1 MTAPRPRRARKP
13 PPIVLVEGEAVDSP
27 RERDQTVERL
37 LRQSLGT
44 PQRGGVTDACLDA
57 ETLAAWTAGGLTGLA
72 LEAVQLHVA
81 DCARCQS
88 MAGTLA
94 RISSTVPQAEPVPP
108 SRRWLA
114 WFFPLTAAATAV
126 ALWFAV
132 PGNPG
137 APPTVASRAPI
148 SEAPASDSFASRNPP
163 PTAAREPTQVPSAE
177 RQAKESAAPA
187 QAPAAELR
195 REGPRSNTL
204 DQPAAVGSV
213 ANQEAA
219 GRDLARDKVEA
230 FQPPA
235 APAAAAAAAPQSAPS
250 NQRADSA
257 RSALRATAVAAPDIV
272 SPDPA
277 VRWRILGA
285 AVQHSSNGGSTW
297 ETVPIGVTAELTAGV
312 APATTVCWLVGRSG
326 VVLLTTDGQTWRR
339 LPFPEIT
346 DLSAVRTV
354 DAGGHV
360 ASVSTADGRTFVTTD
375 AGATWSAR

>member
-1 MTAPRPRRARKP
+1 M
-13 PPIVLVEGEAVDSP
+13 DSP
-27 RERDQTVERL
+27 RERDETVERL

-57 ETLAAWTAGGLTGLA
+57 ETLAAWTAGGLAGSA

-88 MAGTLA
+88 IAGTLA

-114 WFFPLTAAATAV
+114 WFIPLAAAATAV

-137 APPTVASRAPI
+137 APQTVASRAPV
-148 SEAPASDSFASRNPP
+148 SEAPTSESFAFRDQPS
-163 PTAAREPTQVPSAE
+163 TATPE
-177 RQAKESAAPA
+177 PA
-187 QAPAAELR
+187 QAPPAGRQAPESSAT
-195 REGPRSNTL
+195 GQAP
-204 DQPAAVGSV
+204 QAAVGRERARSNSLDQAAAEGSV
-213 ANQEAA
+213 AKEEAA
-219 GRDLARDKVEA
+219 GRDLAKDKKVDA

-235 APAAAAAAAPQSAPS
+235 APAAAAAAAAQAAPA
-250 NQRADSA
+250 NQRERADSA
-257 RSALRATAVAAPDIV
+257 RPALRAAAVAAPEIV

-277 VRWRILGA
+277 VRWRILGT

-297 ETVPIGVTAELTAGV
+297 ETVPVGVTAELTAGV
-312 APATTVCWLVGRSG
+312 APSTTVCWLVGRNG
-326 VVLLTTDGQTWRR
+326 VVLLTTDGQTWGR
-339 LPFPEIT
+339 LTFPEIT
-346 DLSAVRTV
+346 DLSDVRTV

-360 ASVSTADGRTFVTTD
+360 ATVSTADGRTFVTTD
-375 AGATWSAR
+375 AGVTWSAR

>member
-1 MTAPRPRRARKP
+1 MTARRPRRARNP

-57 ETLAAWTAGGLTGLA
+57 ETLAAWTAGGLTGTA

-88 MAGTLA
+88 LAGTLA

-114 WFFPLTAAATAV
+114 WFIPLTAAATAV

-137 APPTVASRAPI
+137 APATVVSRAPI
-148 SEAPASDSFASRNPP
+148 SEAPASDTFALRDS
-163 PTAAREPTQVPSAE
+163 APSAE
-177 RQAKESAAPA
+177 RQAPESAAPGP
-187 QAPAAELR
+187 APQAAEVR
-195 REGPRSNTL
+195 REGARSNTL
-204 DQPAAVGSV
+204 DQPAAAGSL
-213 ANQEAA
+213 AKEEAV
-219 GRDLARDKVEA
+219 GRDLAKDKVET

-235 APAAAAAAAPQSAPS
+235 APAAAAAVAPQAAPS

-257 RSALRATAVAAPDIV
+257 RSALRAATVAAPEIV

-297 ETVPIGVTAELTAGV
+297 ETVPIGVAAELTAGA
-312 APATTVCWLVGRSG
+312 APATTVCWLVGRNG
-326 VVLLTTDGQTWRR
+326 VVLVTTDGQTWRR

-360 ASVSTADGRTFVTTD
+360 ASVSTTDGRTFVTTD

>member
-1 MTAPRPRRARKP
+1 M
-13 PPIVLVEGEAVDSP
+13 DSP

-57 ETLAAWTAGGLTGLA
+57 ETLAAWTAGGLTGTA

-88 MAGTLA
+88 LAGTLA
-94 RISSTVPQAEPVPP
+94 RVSSTVPRAEPVPP

-114 WFFPLTAAATAV
+114 WFIPLAAAATAV

-137 APPTVASRAPI
+137 APPTVTSRAPI
-148 SEAPASDSFASRNPP
+148 SEAPAADPFAFQNPP
-163 PTAAREPTQVPSAE
+163 QPTTPREPAQEPSAE
-177 RQAKESAAPA
+177 RQALESAARA
-187 QAPAAELR
+187 QAPQAAEVR
-195 REGPRSNTL
+195 KEGARSNTL
-204 DQPAAVGSV
+204 DQPAAAGSV
-213 ANQEAA
+213 AKQEDE
-219 GRDLARDKVEA
+219 GRDLAKDKKVDA

-235 APAAAAAAAPQSAPS
+235 APAAAAAAAPQPAPL

-257 RSALRATAVAAPDIV
+257 RPALRAAAVAAPEIV

-297 ETVPIGVTAELTAGV
+297 ETVPIGVTAELTAGT
-312 APATTVCWLVGRSG
+312 APAATVCWLVGRNG
-326 VVLLTTDGQTWRR
+326 VVLLTTDGQTWSR

-360 ASVSTADGRTFVTTD
+360 ASVSTTDGRTFVTTD
-375 AGATWSAR
+375 AGANWSAR

>member
-1 MTAPRPRRARKP
+1 
-13 PPIVLVEGEAVDSP
+13 VDSP

-57 ETLAAWTAGGLTGLA
+57 ETLAAWTAGGLSGSA

-94 RISSTVPQAEPVPP
+94 RISSTVPQADPAPP
-108 SRRWLA
+108 ARRWLA
-114 WFFPLTAAATAV
+114 WFIPLTAAATAV

-132 PGNPG
+132 PGNRG
-137 APPTVASRAPI
+137 APPTVASRAPS
-148 SEAPASDSFASRNPP
+148 SEAPASDPFAFRDQP
-163 PTAAREPTQVPSAE
+163 PTAAAE
-177 RQAKESAAPA
+177 PA
-187 QAPAAELR
+187 QAPSAGRQIPDSAAPGQAPQAAEVR
-195 REGPRSNTL
+195 KEVARSNTL
-204 DQPAAVGSV
+204 DQPPAEGRV
-213 ANQEAA
+213 AKEEAA
-219 GRDLARDKVEA
+219 ERDLAKDKKVDT

-235 APAAAAAAAPQSAPS
+235 APAATAATQAAPS
-250 NQRADSA
+250 NQRERADSA
-257 RSALRATAVAAPDIV
+257 RSTLRAAAMAAPEII

-297 ETVPIGVTAELTAGV
+297 ETVPIGVAAELTAGA
-312 APATTVCWLVGRSG
+312 APAATVCWLVGRNG
-326 VVLLTTDGQTWRR
+326 VVVLTTDGQTWRR

-360 ASVSTADGRTFVTTD
+360 ASVSTTDGRTFVTTD

>member
-1 MTAPRPRRARKP
+1 M
-13 PPIVLVEGEAVDSP
+13 DSP
-27 RERDQTVERL
+27 RERDETVERL

-57 ETLAAWTAGGLTGLA
+57 ETLAAWTAGGLAGSA

-88 MAGTLA
+88 IAGTLA

-114 WFFPLTAAATAV
+114 WFIPLAAAATAV

-137 APPTVASRAPI
+137 APQTVASRAPV
-148 SEAPASDSFASRNPP
+148 SEAPASDPFAFRDRPSTVPP
-163 PTAAREPTQVPSAE
+163 E
-177 RQAKESAAPA
+177 PA
-187 QAPAAELR
+187 QAPPAGRQAPESSATGQAPQAAEVR
-195 REGPRSNTL
+195 RERARSNSL
-204 DQPAAVGSV
+204 DQPAAEGSV
-213 ANQEAA
+213 AKEEAA
-219 GRDLARDKVEA
+219 GRDLAKDKKVDA

-235 APAAAAAAAPQSAPS
+235 APAAAAAAAAQAAPA
-250 NQRADSA
+250 NQRERADSA
-257 RSALRATAVAAPDIV
+257 RPALRAAAVAAPEIV

-277 VRWRILGA
+277 VRWRILGT

-297 ETVPIGVTAELTAGV
+297 ETVPVGVTAELTAGV
-312 APATTVCWLVGRSG
+312 APSTTVCWLVGRNG
-326 VVLLTTDGQTWRR
+326 VVLLTTDGQTWGR
-339 LPFPEIT
+339 LTFPEIT
-346 DLSAVRTV
+346 DLSDVRTV

-360 ASVSTADGRTFVTTD
+360 ATVSTADGRTFVTTD
-375 AGATWSAR
+375 AGVTWSAR

>member
-1 MTAPRPRRARKP
+1 M
-13 PPIVLVEGEAVDSP
+13 DSP

-44 PQRGGVTDACLDA
+44 SQRGGVTDACLDA
-57 ETLAAWTAGGLTGLA
+57 ETLAAWTTGGLAGTA
-72 LEAVQLHVA
+72 LEAAQLHVA

-114 WFFPLTAAATAV
+114 WFIPLTAAATAV

-148 SEAPASDSFASRNPP
+148 SEAPASDSSALRNPP
-163 PTAAREPTQVPSAE
+163 PGAAPEPTQAPSAG
-177 RQAKESAAPA
+177 RQAPESAAPG
-187 QAPAAELR
+187 QAPPAAELR
-195 REGPRSNTL
+195 KEGVRSNTL
-204 DQPAAVGSV
+204 DQPAAAGSV
-213 ANQEAA
+213 AKQEAA
-219 GRDLARDKVEA
+219 GRDLATDKVEA
-230 FQPPA
+230 FQSPA
-235 APAAAAAAAPQSAPS
+235 APAAAAASPQAAPF

-257 RSALRATAVAAPDIV
+257 RSALRANAVAAPDIV

-277 VRWRILGA
+277 IRWRILGA

-297 ETVPIGVTAELTAGV
+297 ETVPIGVTAELTAGA
-312 APATTVCWLVGRSG
+312 APATTVCWLVGRNG
-326 VVLLTTDGQTWRR
+326 VVLLTTDGQTWHRM
-339 LPFPEIT
+339 PFPEMT

-360 ASVSTADGRTFVTTD
+360 ASVATADGRTFVTTD